1 MKKALYSLALATIA
15 FCAISCASAEKMAKD
30 AENVKV
36 ICTPELLIL
45 KGGKVE
51 TDVTVTC
58 PKNYFNP
65 KAIVEVTPVIVY
77 DGGEEALDVLCFQ
90 GEKVQNNYRTVAKN
104 GGVVNQHLC
113 FNYKD
118 GMAKSQLELRGR
130 CTVNN
135 GKTWVTL
142 PTKKVAEG
150 CNITETLAGRGF
162 YSAKDSGYQ
171 SILTR
176 QTEGHVMYNINSS
189 EVRGSELKNQSIKDF
204 LAAIKELSDNG
215 REELASIDVVAYASP
230 DGKEDFNNKLSDNRS
245 RTADKAFKQITK
257 KSNLNDVE
265 KNVKS
270 VGEDWDGFKQ
280 LVFNSNIEDKDLI
293 LRVLS
298 MYNDPRLRE
307 NEIRNMS
314 SVFEDLAK
322 DILPQLRRARFI
334 ANIEHRNYSDAEL
347 LDLVANDIDAL
358 DENALLKTAELT
370 ADKDSKKTI
379 YNKAVEKFG
388 SKTALFNLAVL
399 ALDCG
404 KCGNVEDAEKY
415 LADCDASDAD
425 VINLKGVCQMRKG
438 NLDEAEKIFKNLGDD
453 ENATK
458 NLGLVELL
466 RGNYSEA
473 MAKCGNKGVDAGMA
487 HLLAKDIAGAI
498 DAVKDCNCPKA
509 HYLRAIALNRLGKVT
524 EAKAALEQAT
534 TGCKCLAKRAE
545 TDVELANLK

>member
-1 MKKALYSLALATIA
+1 MKKTFYSLALTAIA

-36 ICTPELLIL
+36 LCSPEFLTL

-77 DGGEEALDVLCFQ
+77 DGGEETLEALSFQ
-90 GEKVQNNYRTVAKN
+90 GEKVKNNYRTVAKT

-113 FNYKD
+113 FNYKN
-118 GMAKSQLELRGR
+118 GMAKSHLELRGR

-162 YSAKDSGYQ
+162 YSAKESGYKA
-171 SILTR
+171 IITR
-176 QTEGHVMYNINSS
+176 QSEGHVMYKINSS
-189 EVRGSELKNQSIKDF
+189 EVRNSELKSQSIKDF
-204 LAAIKELSDNG
+204 LAAIKELAEND
-215 REELASIDVVAYASP
+215 REELSSIDVVAYASP
-230 DGKEDFNNKLSDNRS
+230 DGKEEFNNKLSDNRS
-245 RTADKAFKQITK
+245 RTADKAFNKIAK
-257 KSNLNDVE
+257 KTELEDVE

-270 VGEDWDGFKQ
+270 VGEDWEGFKQ
-280 LVFNSNIEDKDLI
+280 LVYNSNIEDKDII

-298 MYNDPRLRE
+298 MYDDSRLRE
-307 NEIRNMS
+307 AEIRNMS

-322 DILPQLRRARFI
+322 DVLPQLRRARFI
-334 ANIEHRNYSDAEL
+334 ANIDHRNYSDAEL
-347 LDLVANDIDAL
+347 MELVANNIDVL
-358 DENALLKTAELT
+358 DETALLKAAEL
-370 ADKDSKKTI
+370 ADGKDNKKTI
-379 YNKAVEKFG
+379 LNKAVEKYN
-388 SKTALFNLAVL
+388 SQTALFNLAVL
-399 ALDCG
+399 TLDCC
-404 KCGNVEDAEKY
+404 KCGDVQEAENY
-415 LADCDASDAD
+415 LAKCDASDAD

-438 NLDEAEKIFKNLGDD
+438 NLDEAEKTFKSLEGD
-453 ENATK
+453 ENAAK

-466 RGNYSEA
+466 RGNYTAA
-473 MAKCGNKGVDAGMA
+473 MAKCGSKGVDAGVA
-487 HLLAKDIAGAI
+487 HLLAKDVAGAL

-509 HYLRAIALNRLGKVT
+509 HYLRAVALNRLGKVT

-534 TGCKCLAKRAE
+534 AGCKCLAKRAE
-545 TDVELANLK
+545 TDVEFANLK

>member
-36 ICTPELLIL
+36 LCTPELLIL

-118 GMAKSQLELRGR
+118 GMAKSYLELRGR

-415 LADCDASDAD
+415 LANCDASDAD

-473 MAKCGNKGVDAGMA
+473 MAKCGNKGVDAGVA

>member
-1 MKKALYSLALATIA
+1 MKKTFYSLALTAIA

-36 ICTPELLIL
+36 LCNPEFLTL

-77 DGGEEALDVLCFQ
+77 DGGEEAFETLSFQ
-90 GEKVQNNYRTVAKN
+90 GEKVKNNYRTIAKA

-113 FNYKD
+113 FTYKN
-118 GMAKSQLELRGR
+118 GMAKSHLELRGR

-150 CNITETLAGRGF
+150 CNITENLAGRGF
-162 YSAKDSGYQ
+162 YSAKESGYQ
-171 SILTR
+171 TIITR
-176 QTEGHVMYNINSS
+176 QSEGHVMYKINSS
-189 EVRGSELKNQSIKDF
+189 EVRNSELKNQSVKDF
-204 LAAIKELSDNG
+204 LAAIKEIAEND
-215 REELASIDVVAYASP
+215 REELSSVDVVAYASP
-230 DGKEDFNNKLSDNRS
+230 DGKEEFNNKLSDNRS
-245 RTADKAFKQITK
+245 RTADKAFEKIAK
-257 KSNLNDVE
+257 KTELEDID

-270 VGEDWDGFKQ
+270 VGEDWEGFKQ
-280 LVFNSNIEDKDLI
+280 LVYNSNIEDKDLI

-298 MYNDPRLRE
+298 MYDDSRLRE
-307 NEIRNMS
+307 VEIRNMS

-322 DILPQLRRARFI
+322 DVLPQLRRARFI
-334 ANIEHRNYSDAEL
+334 ANINHRNYSDAEL
-347 LDLVANDIDAL
+347 LDLVANNIDVL
-358 DENALLKTAELT
+358 DETALLKAAELSGS
-370 ADKDSKKTI
+370 KDNKKAI
-379 YNKAVEKFG
+379 LNKAVEKYD

-399 ALDCG
+399 ALDCC
-404 KCGNVEDAEKY
+404 KCGEVEEAEKC
-415 LADCDASDAD
+415 LAKCDASDAD
-425 VINLKGVCQMRKG
+425 VINLKGVCKMRKG
-438 NLDEAEKIFKNLGDD
+438 NLDEAEKIFKTLEGD

-466 RGNYSEA
+466 RGNYTVA
-473 MAKCGNKGVDAGMA
+473 AAKCGDKGVDAGVA
-487 HLLAKDIAGAI
+487 HLLAKDIAGALN
-498 DAVKDCNCPKA
+498 AVNGCNCPKA
-509 HYLRAIALNRLGKVT
+509 HYLRAIALNRLGQAT

-545 TDVELANLK
+545 TDVEFANLK

>member
-1 MKKALYSLALATIA
+1 MKKTLYSLALATIA
-15 FCAISCASAEKMAKD
+15 LCAISCASAEKMAKD

-36 ICTPELLIL
+36 LCTPELLIL

-118 GMAKSQLELRGR
+118 GMAKSYLELRGR

-189 EVRGSELKNQSIKDF
+189 KVRSSELKNQSIKDF

-415 LADCDASDAD
+415 LANCDASDAD

-473 MAKCGNKGVDAGMA
+473 MAKCGNKGVDAGVA

>member
-15 FCAISCASAEKMAKD
+15 LCAISCASAEKMAKD
-30 AENVKV
+30 AENVKAL
-36 ICTPELLIL
+36 CTPEFLTL

-118 GMAKSQLELRGR
+118 GMAKSYLELRGR

-215 REELASIDVVAYASP
+215 EELASIDVVAYASP

-298 MYNDPRLRE
+298 MYSDPRLRE

-334 ANIEHRNYSDAEL
+334 ANIERLNYSDAEL

-358 DENALLKTAELT
+358 DETALLKTAELT

-379 YNKAVEKFG
+379 YNKAVEKYG

-473 MAKCGNKGVDAGMA
+473 MAKCGNKGVDAGVA

>member
-36 ICTPELLIL
+36 LCTPELLIL

-118 GMAKSQLELRGR
+118 GMAKSYLELRGR

-215 REELASIDVVAYASP
+215 EELASIDVVAYASP

-334 ANIEHRNYSDAEL
+334 ANIERHNYSDAEL
-347 LDLVANDIDAL
+347 LDLVANDINAL

-379 YNKAVEKFG
+379 YNKAVEKFS

-399 ALDCG
+399 ALDCS

-473 MAKCGNKGVDAGMA
+473 MAKCGNKGVDAGVA

>member
-30 AENVKV
+30 AENVKAL
-36 ICTPELLIL
+36 CTPEFLTL

-77 DGGEEALDVLCFQ
+77 DGGEEALEALCFQ

-113 FNYKD
+113 FNYKN
-118 GMAKSQLELRGR
+118 GMAKSHLELRGR

-171 SILTR
+171 TILTR

-189 EVRGSELKNQSIKDF
+189 EVRSSELNNQSIKDF
-204 LAAIKELSDNG
+204 LAAIKELSGNDG
-215 REELASIDVVAYASP
+215 EELASIDVVAYASP
-230 DGKEDFNNKLSDNRS
+230 DGKEDFNNRLSDNRS

-257 KSNLNDVE
+257 KNKLNDVE

-334 ANIEHRNYSDAEL
+334 ANIERHNYSDAEL

-399 ALDCG
+399 TLDCG

-415 LADCDASDAD
+415 LADCDAADAD

-438 NLDEAEKIFKNLGDD
+438 NLDEAEKIFKELGND

-473 MAKCGNKGVDAGMA
+473 MAKCGKKGVDAGVA

-534 TGCKCLAKRAE
+534 NGCKCLAKRAE

>member
-36 ICTPELLIL
+36 LCTPELLIL

-118 GMAKSQLELRGR
+118 GMAKSYLELRGR

-379 YNKAVEKFG
+379 YNKVVEKFG

-415 LADCDASDAD
+415 LANCDASDAD

-473 MAKCGNKGVDAGMA
+473 MAKCGNKGVDAGVA

>member
-1 MKKALYSLALATIA
+1 MKKVLYSFTIATIA

-36 ICTPELLIL
+36 LCSPEFLTL

-77 DGGEEALDVLCFQ
+77 DGGEETLETLSFQ
-90 GEKVQNNYRTVAKN
+90 GEKVKNNYRTIAKA

-113 FNYKD
+113 FNYKN
-118 GMAKSQLELRGR
+118 GMGKSHLELRGR

-162 YSAKDSGYQ
+162 YSAKESGYKA
-171 SILTR
+171 IITR
-176 QTEGHVMYNINSS
+176 QSEGHVMYKINSS
-189 EVRGSELKNQSIKDF
+189 EVRNSELKSQSINDF
-204 LAAIKELSDNG
+204 LAAIKELAEND
-215 REELASIDVVAYASP
+215 REELSSIDVVAYASP
-230 DGKEDFNNKLSDNRS
+230 DGKEEFNNKLSDNRS
-245 RTADKAFKQITK
+245 RTADKAFKKIAK
-257 KSNLNDVE
+257 KTELEDVE

-270 VGEDWDGFKQ
+270 VGEDWEGFKQ
-280 LVFNSNIEDKDLI
+280 LVYNSNIEDKDLI

-298 MYNDPRLRE
+298 MYDDSRLRE
-307 NEIRNMS
+307 AEIRNMS

-322 DILPQLRRARFI
+322 DVLPQLRRARFI
-334 ANIEHRNYSDAEL
+334 ANIDHRNYSDAEL
-347 LDLVANDIDAL
+347 LDLVANNIDVL
-358 DENALLKTAELT
+358 DETALLKAAEL
-370 ADKDSKKTI
+370 ADGKDNKKTI
-379 YNKAVEKFG
+379 LNKAVEKYN
-388 SKTALFNLAVL
+388 SQTALFNLAVL
-399 ALDCG
+399 TLDCC
-404 KCGNVEDAEKY
+404 KCGDVQEAENY
-415 LADCDASDAD
+415 LAKCDASDAD

-438 NLDEAEKIFKNLGDD
+438 NLDEAEKTFKSLEGDK
-453 ENATK
+453 NATK

-466 RGNYSEA
+466 RGNYAVA
-473 MAKCGNKGVDAGMA
+473 MAKCGNKGVDAGVA
-487 HLLAKDIAGAI
+487 HLLAMDVAGAL

-509 HYLRAIALNRLGKVT
+509 HYLRAVALNRLGKVT
-524 EAKAALEQAT
+524 EAKAALEQAKA
-534 TGCKCLAKRAE
+534 GCKCLAKRAE
-545 TDVELANLK
+545 TDVEFANLK

>member
-1 MKKALYSLALATIA
+1 MKKALYSLALATITL
-15 FCAISCASAEKMAKD
+15 CAISCASAEKMAKD

-77 DGGEEALDVLCFQ
+77 DGGEETLDVLCFQ
-90 GEKVQNNYRTVAKN
+90 GEKVKNNYRTVAKN

-204 LAAIKELSDNG
+204 LAAIKELSNND

-270 VGEDWDGFKQ
+270 IGEDWDGFKQ

-298 MYNDPRLRE
+298 MYSDPRLRE

-334 ANIEHRNYSDAEL
+334 ANIERLNYSDAEL

-358 DENALLKTAELT
+358 DETALLKTAELT

-379 YNKAVEKFG
+379 YNKAVEKYG

-473 MAKCGNKGVDAGMA
+473 MAKCGNKGVDAGVA

>member
-1 MKKALYSLALATIA
+1 MKKVLYSFAIATIA

-36 ICTPELLIL
+36 LCSPEFLTL

-77 DGGEEALDVLCFQ
+77 DGGEEALETLSFQ
-90 GEKVQNNYRTVAKN
+90 GEKVKNNFRTVAKK

-113 FNYKD
+113 FNYKN
-118 GMAKSQLELRGR
+118 GMAKSHLELRGR

-142 PTKKVAEG
+142 PTKKVADG

-162 YSAKDSGYQ
+162 YSAKESGYKA
-171 SILTR
+171 IITR
-176 QTEGHVMYNINSS
+176 QSEGHVMYKINSS
-189 EVRGSELKNQSIKDF
+189 EVRNSELKNQSIKDF
-204 LAAIKELSDNG
+204 LAAIKELANND
-215 REELASIDVVAYASP
+215 REELSSIDVVAYASP

-245 RTADKAFKQITK
+245 RTADKAFKKIAK
-257 KSNLNDVE
+257 KTELEDVE

-270 VGEDWDGFKQ
+270 VGEDWEGFKQ
-280 LVFNSNIEDKDLI
+280 LVCNSDIEDKDLI

-298 MYNDPRLRE
+298 MYDDSRLRE
-307 NEIRNMS
+307 AEIRNMS

-322 DILPQLRRARFI
+322 DVLPQLRRARFI
-334 ANIEHRNYSDAEL
+334 ANIDHRNYSDAEL
-347 LDLVANDIDAL
+347 MELVANNIDVL
-358 DENALLKTAELT
+358 DETALLKAAEL
-370 ADKDSKKTI
+370 ADGKDNKKAI
-379 YNKAVEKFG
+379 LNKAVEKYN
-388 SKTALFNLAVL
+388 SQTALFNLAVL
-399 ALDCG
+399 TLDCC
-404 KCGNVEDAEKY
+404 KCGDVQEAENY
-415 LADCDASDAD
+415 LAKCDAADAD

-438 NLDEAEKIFKNLGDD
+438 NLDEAEKTFKSLEGD
-453 ENATK
+453 ENTAK

-466 RGNYSEA
+466 RGNYTAA
-473 MAKCGNKGVDAGMA
+473 MAKCGSKGVDAGVA
-487 HLLAKDIAGAI
+487 HLLAMDVAGAL

-509 HYLRAIALNRLGKVT
+509 HYLRAVALNRLGKVT

-534 TGCKCLAKRAE
+534 AGCKCLAKRAE
-545 TDVELANLK
+545 TDVEFANLK